1 MAGRWVVRGAGHG
14 FHSGCVMRVAGR
26 HDVHAEN
33 PGDKPWRQ
41 YAPSFPVTALN
52 VLNR

>member
-33 PGDKPWRQ
+33 PGDKCQYGSHESCRQ
-41 YAPSFPVTALN
+41 RKEDL
-52 VLNR
+52 